1 MMVSVIIVNWNTPD
15 LALAAAHSAL
25 SQVADEA
32 VEVIVVDNAS
42 TDDSLARLRA
52 EQDLR
57 LLAAPRNLGFAGG
70 NNLAL
75 RRARGDWTLLL
86 NSDAELRP
94 GALAELLRAAR
105 AEPRAALVA
114 PLVES
119 PDGSVQ
125 WHWDYM
131 PGLLRE
137 VWLVLVGRRLTASA
151 TWQQR
156 ALALRE
162 PVRVRSVGT
171 AALLAPMWLWR
182 RIGLL
187 PEEGFLYFEEADLCE
202 RVRRRG
208 WPILLAPAARA
219 LHHGGQSTGQVPA
232 RRRRAHY
239 ESRMLFYDRHRDPC
253 SAALVRWLSRLRAAY
268 GLWRDESADELWRP
282 VWRAAR

>member
-1 MMVSVIIVNWNTPD
+1 MVSVIIVNWNTPD
-15 LALAAAHSAL
+15 LTLAAARSAL
-25 SQVADEA
+25 SQAGGEA

-42 TDDSLARLRA
+42 TDDSVARLRA
-52 EQDLR
+52 EPDIR
-57 LLAAPRNLGFAGG
+57 LVAAPCNLGFAGG
-70 NNLAL
+70 NNLGL

-105 AEPRAALVA
+105 DEPRAALVA

-125 WHWDYM
+125 WHWDYV

-137 VWLVLVGRRLTASA
+137 LWLVLAGRRLTASPA
-151 TWQQR
+151 WQRR
-156 ALALRE
+156 AMALRE

-187 PEEGFLYFEEADLCE
+187 PDNGFLYFEEADLCE
-202 RVRRRG
+202 RVRRHG
-208 WPILLAPAARA
+208 WPILLVPAARA

-232 RRRRAHY
+232 RRRQAHY
-239 ESRMLFYDRHRDPC
+239 ESRMRFYERHRDRC

-268 GLWRDESADELWRP
+268 GIWRGDAADELWRP